1 MEKHS
6 RKEFLASLG
15 MGLGLTLI
23 PEARADDDKRSYD
36 VRDYGAIGDGKTDA
50 TQAFQRCLLLHKVAY
65 VPAGVWIV
73 NNLTLDGMK
82 LYGEGTLKLS
92 KGENVL
98 TLLGR
103 GNVVQGL
110 GFHTTNNR
118 AKAEIRL
125 GEGCQDVQISGCRFL
140 GAAYSVLAADQ
151 NGENDLSLKYKKP
164 VKRVIFTHNF
174 VSGYVVPL
182 YLHSVED
189 MLISGNF
196 FADSFYDAIRLR
208 QGIQRVVISQN
219 FFENIGTSK
228 EEVSRDA
235 VDSFWSGR
243 ELIISDNIVKKTG
256 CIGFDIKGHEPQGR
270 YHTQNIVVAN
280 NLIEDT
286 YYTGILLSSGGAA
299 KKPFNIGPASIKN
312 NTITGGNR
320 KSASPFEAA
329 IWLHHG
335 TARVQVI
342 GNQISKHRGHGI
354 GVSNAFKGAA
364 KTKFVQITQ
373 NMIVDCQHKGEAAG
387 IYAQDVEDLMMT
399 HNMIEGCDL
408 SWSFERIPDLNA
420 FRKNALIE
428 SNFFKGPGKAIPM
441 QDWPKYLE
449 KTNKVLP

>member
-15 MGLGLTLI
+15 MGLGLSLA
-23 PEARADDDKRSYD
+23 PSAFADEKRSHD
-36 VRDYGAIGDGKTDA
+36 VRDFGARGDGKLDCTE
-50 TQAFQRCLLLHKVAY
+50 AFQRCLALHKVAY
-65 VPAGVWIV
+65 IPAGVWVV
-73 NNLTLDGMK
+73 NDLILEGVK
-82 LYGEGTLKLS
+82 LYGEGTLKIS
-92 KGENVL
+92 KGQNVL
-98 TLLGR
+98 LLKGQ
-103 GNVVQGL
+103 GNVIQGL
-110 GFHTTNNR
+110 RFNTTNNR

-125 GEGCQDVQISGCRFL
+125 GEGCRDALITGCRFS
-140 GAAYSVLAADQ
+140 GSAYSVLAADE
-151 NGENDLSLKYKKP
+151 NGESDLSLKYKTPSRKI
-164 VKRVIFTHNF
+164 IFTQNF

-189 MLISGNF
+189 ILITGNF

-208 QGIQRVVISQN
+208 QAIQRVVISHN
-219 FFENIGTSK
+219 FFENIGTSL

-270 YHTQNIVVAN
+270 YHTQNIVIAN

-286 YYTGILLSSGGAA
+286 NYTGVLISSGGAA
-299 KKPFNIGPASIKN
+299 KKPFKIGPVSIKN
-312 NTITGGNR
+312 NTIIAGNR
-320 KSASPFEAA
+320 KSVSPYEAA

-335 TARVQVI
+335 TGRVQII
-342 GNQISKHRGHGI
+342 GNQITKHRGHGI

-364 KTKFVQITQ
+364 TTSFVQISQ
-373 NMIVDCQHKGEAAG
+373 NMIVDCQYKGEAAG
-387 IYAQDVEDLMMT
+387 IYSQDVQGLMVT

-408 SWSFERIPDLNA
+408 SWSLERIPDTNS
-420 FRKNALIE
+420 FRAHSIIE
-428 SNFFKGPGKAIPM
+428 GNFFKGPGKAIPL

-449 KTNKVLP
+449 KSNKVLP